1 MRGVFSH
8 TLICCWIFSADAD
21 QLVLCTSA
29 DKTLLDILVMSKQR
43 EWKGCKLSTRGL
55 SLSRVSFALLSSF
68 SSLSSSELSSAT
80 KAMKRIENT
89 VYGLQW
95 LEWRRRNRK
104 NAKKRKIEKR
114 HLRHRHN
121 IIYKYSSP
129 FYLDYKHY
137 NKTFLHDRHTQVTKL
152 TILIVNLVV
161 NLSTRQNDL
170 KGHSSER

>member
-1 MRGVFSH
+1 MVHSAIEAVVEKRGRTWPIVNPLAFSLRRYYVAVYYFTRGVFSH
-8 TLICCWIFSADAD
+8 TLIYCLIFSADAD

-114 HLRHRHN
+114 HLRHWHN

-129 FYLDYKHY
+129 FYFRL
-137 NKTFLHDRHTQVTKL
+137 
-152 TILIVNLVV
+152 
-161 NLSTRQNDL
+161 
-170 KGHSSER
+170 

>member
-8 TLICCWIFSADAD
+8 TLIYCWIFSADAD

-104 NAKKRKIEKR
+104 NAKKRKIEKDICVIDIILYTNV
-114 HLRHRHN
+114 HL
-121 IIYKYSSP
+121 P
-129 FYLDYKHY
+129 FILHYKHY
-137 NKTFLHDRHTQVTKL
+137 NKTFPHDRHTQVTKL

-161 NLSTRQNDL
+161 NLFFYSP
-170 KGHSSER
+170 

>member
-1 MRGVFSH
+1 M
-8 TLICCWIFSADAD
+8 
-21 QLVLCTSA
+21 VLCTSA

-68 SSLSSSELSSAT
+68 SPLSSSELSSAT

-161 NLSTRQNDL
+161 NFSTRQNDL